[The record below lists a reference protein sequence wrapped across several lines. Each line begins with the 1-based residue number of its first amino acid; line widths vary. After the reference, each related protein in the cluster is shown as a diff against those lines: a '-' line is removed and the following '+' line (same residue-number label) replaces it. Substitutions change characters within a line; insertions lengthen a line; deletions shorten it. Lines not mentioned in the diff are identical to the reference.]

1 MDSSWLIGLVAWAAF
16 TAGLSAGLLAFAS
29 LEARKTRYKKYPAS
43 LSDFEED
50 SEHFED
56 EPYLSDIYETMPDE
70 YKIKDEK
77 KMKKEAHADSITDSM
92 KETSSIYSS
101 PPDLHENAISK
112 ESPEVNDHVVQVV
125 ICLPPEETSEHH
137 HSNYF
142 KLPEVKSRKISLSRS
157 ASQNRADYL

>member
-50 SEHFED
+50 SEHFEE

-92 KETSSIYSS
+92 KETSSILSYLKKTQQLMIMLYKWLSLYHQKKHMTIIIQIISS
-101 PPDLHENAISK
+101 
-112 ESPEVNDHVVQVV
+112 
-125 ICLPPEETSEHH
+125 CL
-137 HSNYF
+137 
-142 KLPEVKSRKISLSRS
+142 KL
-157 ASQNRADYL
+157 SQERFL